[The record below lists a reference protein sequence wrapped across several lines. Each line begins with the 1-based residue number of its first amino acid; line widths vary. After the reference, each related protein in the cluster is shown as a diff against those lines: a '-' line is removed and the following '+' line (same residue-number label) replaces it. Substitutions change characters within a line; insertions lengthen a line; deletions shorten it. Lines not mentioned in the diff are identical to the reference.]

1 VSRTSLLSVKEPP
14 VPTGQEA
21 EWAPPLY
28 PQKKSPRYPL
38 DKTLGI
44 YDFAQ

>member
-1 VSRTSLLSVKEPP
+1 
-14 VPTGQEA
+14 
-21 EWAPPLY
+21 
-28 PQKKSPRYPL
+28 L